1 MKVNLQNCMRAYS
14 GKLGNVVYCSYY
26 NYRLCLGRRY
36 VSPTL
41 GKQHLK
47 MKEINLNLNALYLT
61 ANPDYREDWKKYA
74 LRNAME
80 NTSRSKGVQK
90 RMPSAKALFVQ
101 CMWKWAKA
109 NPGLVDL
116 QSVSLEDMVR
126 LESPLLSVS
135 ACVEAG
141 YLKKVTGWEY
151 LSHSM

>member
-1 MKVNLQNCMRAYS
+1 MKVNLQNCIRAYS

-26 NYRLCLGRRY
+26 NFRLCLGRKY
-36 VSPTL
+36 VYPAL
-41 GKQHLK
+41 GEQHQL
-47 MKEINLNLNALYLT
+47 MQSINLNLNALYQV
-61 ANPDYREDWKKYA
+61 AHPDYREDWKKYA

-80 NTSRSKGVQK
+80 NSPRGKGLQK
-90 RMPSAKALFVQ
+90 RMPPAKALFVQ

-116 QSVSLEDMVR
+116 QSVSLEDMLR

-141 YLKKVTGWEY
+141 NLKKVTGWEK
-151 LSHSM
+151 LSNPM